1 MGLFGGKK
9 VTIPA
14 TGFYAQP
21 QAYQD
26 LYTGLL
32 TGANNTLL
40 PGGQFNYDMFKPT
53 PITEGEKAGLASM
66 AQGFTPTAQSLQSDL
81 SMLMNPYDEY
91 VINDLNRQAQGQN
104 SLVKQFGNQAGQMGS
119 NRNFLGT
126 SDVEQNRLNSI
137 GTFRQGQYNNSLN
150 TIFNNLVPS
159 RRADATGQLTGG
171 AYGRELQA
179 QQDQAPFNA
188 LMQGYGLFNG
198 IPTEFGNFGTPKQV
212 IKTGGGLGGL
222 LGGLGQI
229 ASFAGGPAGGFL
241 GNIGGSLLG
250 SIGGNALG
258 QSLGS
263 LFSSSAMGPYLP
275 MGGFFSDRKLK
286 QDIEFIGLENGHKI
300 YEFSYKAQPD
310 KRYIGVMADEVEELN
325 PKAVKE
331 IDGYKAVDYDLI
343 GVNFREAA

>member
-14 TGFYAQP
+14 TGFYSQP

-32 TGANNTLL
+32 SGANSTLL
-40 PGGQFNYDMFKPT
+40 PGGQFNYNMFKPT
-53 PITEGEKAGLASM
+53 PITEGERAGLASM
-66 AQGFTPTAQSLQSDL
+66 AQGFTPNQESLQSDL
-81 SMLMNPYDEY
+81 SMLMNPFDEY
-91 VINDLNRQAQGQN
+91 VINDLNRQSQGQN

-137 GTFRQGQYNNSLN
+137 GGFRQSQYNNSLN

-188 LMQGYGLFNG
+188 LMQAYGLFNG
-198 IPTEFGNFGTPKQV
+198 IPTEFGNFGTKQQT
-212 IKTGGGLGGL
+212 IKTGGGLGGI

-229 ASFAGGPAGGFL
+229 ASLAGGPLGG
-241 GNIGGSLLG
+241 IGGSIFSSL
-250 SIGGNALG
+250 GGNALG
-258 QSLGS
+258 QAIGG
-263 LFSSSAMGPYLP
+263 LFSSSPMGPYQP
-275 MGGFFSDRKLK
+275 FGGFFSDRELK

-300 YEFSYKAQPD
+300 YKFAYKSQPE
-310 KRYIGVMADEVEELN
+310 KHYIGVMADEVEELTPN
-325 PKAVKE
+325 AVKE
-331 IDGYKAVDYDLI
+331 IDGYKAVNYDMI